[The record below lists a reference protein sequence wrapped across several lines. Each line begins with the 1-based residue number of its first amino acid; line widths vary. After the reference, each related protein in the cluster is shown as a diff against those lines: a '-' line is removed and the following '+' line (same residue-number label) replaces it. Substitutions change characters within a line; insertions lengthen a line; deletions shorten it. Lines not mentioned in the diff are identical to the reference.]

1 MTLVALELHDAG
13 VTAVAP
19 GTATGSS
26 DAGILGVASPG
37 FALLEGQELLT
48 GSAARERSRL
58 APRRTHHRFW
68 HALDAHTPL
77 PRPFPRDWTAADL
90 AHAHLE
96 RLWRE
101 IRTAR
106 MRAGMDENPERVV
119 LVVPGSFAPEAL
131 GLLLGICGAAGLPVS
146 ALVDLALAAAAGSR
160 FAPTRAPV
168 RAASVDPVSDA
179 GRLLHFD
186 LHLHRAVVTELR
198 ATASG
203 GLVRRSVRTA
213 ESAGRVAL
221 EDTWARTVAAAFVRA
236 TRFDPLHAPGTE
248 QTLYRRLAPWLERL
262 EASDTR
268 RDSATPKAPET
279 VPFTLE
285 LGGEERNVELTRE
298 QAVAAVEGLYQR
310 LVEPVRALASSD
322 EPPVLLLSSHA
333 TGLPGLIERLEAA
346 GVSAVVP
353 LPPGAAGRGALA
365 VRDAILLH
373 PGEEANEPSGG
384 LPLVLRLPS
393 EAVQGTVRAA
403 LPGTHAGEP
412 DGPA

>member
-1 MTLVALELHDAG
+1 MTLLALELHDAG

-19 GTATGSS
+19 GTAAGSS
-26 DAGILGVASPG
+26 EARILGTSSPG
-37 FALLEGQELLT
+37 FALLEGEELLT
-48 GSAARERSRL
+48 GTAARERSRL

-77 PRPFPRDWTAADL
+77 PHPFPRDWTAADL

-101 IRTAR
+101 VRTAR
-106 MRAGMDENPERVV
+106 MRATTMQTEVSEDPARVV
-119 LVVPGSFAPEAL
+119 LVVPGSFGPEAL

-146 ALVDLALAAAAGSR
+146 ALMDLALAAAAGSR
-160 FAPTRAPV
+160 FAPTRIDPAA
-168 RAASVDPVSDA
+168 RAH
-179 GRLLHFD
+179 RLLHFD

-203 GLVRRSVRTA
+203 GLVRGSVRTA
-213 ESAGRVAL
+213 EGAGRVAL

-248 QTLYRRLAPWLERL
+248 QTLYQRLAPWLERL

-268 RDSATPKAPET
+268 SASSEAPET
-279 VPFTLE
+279 APFTLD
-285 LGGEERNVELTRE
+285 LGGEERTVEPTRA
-298 QAVAAVEGLYQR
+298 QTVAAVEGLYQR
-310 LVEPVRALASSD
+310 LVEPVRALASGD

-353 LPPGAAGRGALA
+353 LSPGAAGRGALA
-365 VRDAILLH
+365 VRDAVFRS
-373 PGEEANEPSGG
+373 PDREANEPSGG
-384 LPLVLRLPS
+384 LPLVLRLPP
-393 EAVQGTVRAA
+393 EAVQGAVRGAV
-403 LPGTHAGEP
+403 PGTHVGEP
-412 DGPA
+412 DGAA

>member
-1 MTLVALELHDAG
+1 MTLLALELHDAG

-19 GTATGSS
+19 GTA
-26 DAGILGVASPG
+26 AGPSEARILGASSPG
-37 FALLEGQELLT
+37 FALLEGEELLT
-48 GSAARERSRL
+48 GTAARERSRL

-96 RLWRE
+96 RLWWE

-106 MRAGMDENPERVV
+106 MRAGMDENPVRAV
-119 LVVPGSFAPEAL
+119 LVVPGSFEPAAL

-146 ALVDLALAAAAGSR
+146 ALVDLALAAGAGSR
-160 FAPTRAPV
+160 FAPTRTDPAA
-168 RAASVDPVSDA
+168 RAR
-179 GRLLHFD
+179 RLLHFD

-213 ESAGRVAL
+213 EGAGRVAL

-236 TRFDPLHAPGTE
+236 TRFDPLHAPDTE
-248 QTLYRRLAPWLERL
+248 QTLYHRLATWLERL

-268 RDSATPKAPET
+268 SATSEAPET

-285 LGGEERNVELTRE
+285 LGGEERAVELTRAH
-298 QAVAAVEGLYQR
+298 AVAAVEGLYRR
-310 LVEPVRALASSD
+310 LVEPVRALASGD

-333 TGLPGLIERLEAA
+333 TGLPGLTERLEAA

-353 LPPGAAGRGALA
+353 LSPGAAGRGALA
-365 VRDAILLH
+365 VCDAIFRS
-373 PGEEANEPSGG
+373 PRREANEPSGG
-384 LPLVLRLPS
+384 LPLVLRLPPA
-393 EAVQGTVRAA
+393 AVRGAVRAT
-403 LPGTHAGEP
+403 PGTHVGEP
-412 DGPA
+412 DGTA